1 VSGPDAVAR
10 AACFD
15 PFNRRRRVV
24 SDTITTEAARVGD
37 SVEVN
42 GLPGRPP
49 KHGRIVD
56 VLGLGE
62 HVHFRVHWDDEH
74 ESLLYPTAGA
84 TVVHA
89 AARHGGKS

>member
-56 VLGLGE
+56 VLGVGE

-74 ESLLYPTAGA
+74 ESLLYPTEGA

-89 AARHGGKS
+89 AARRAVRS